1 MTNNIKWAAIQPLT
15 GGLYLGT
22 EEAIGH
28 PAEWIL
34 TYKGLNTIKK
44 DKDDNV
50 TGVGNEAYLLNY
62 LHKVDREV
70 PYYQMNREMF
80 DTNLDD
86 MNPEILLNDEPA
98 KPNYENLD
106 LVVALPVCSGLSM
119 VTSAG
124 QETKDGRNCNM
135 LYLAKLALTTIK
147 PKIYIFENAPTFMGE
162 RGDSLRIR
170 LEKLAKDNGYLIVYY
185 KTDTHK
191 HYNCQRRPR
200 TFIFFIRKDVT
211 NNQLPVLD
219 FEDKPM
225 SIQEFFD
232 NIPYG
237 LTNQEECKPR
247 PHNYILLDFFKEKYG
262 EEWFKTLDNKCL
274 MKLIV
279 TDKLFDELF
288 EYCKTYTKISED
300 DMNKSIKYFKHVKDK
315 TDRKLNWF
323 GSDIVFYKKELPS
336 VQFRSITTTMHPNC
350 KRVLT
355 VRENLE
361 LMGMP
366 HDFDWFG
373 DESNL
378 PKIAQNVPV
387 KTAKFIMSQAVNILE
402 NNINIFMD
410 GNVLYIN
417 NINNKI
423 QLVA

>member
-1 MTNNIKWAAIQPLT
+1 
-15 GGLYLGT
+15 
-22 EEAIGH
+22 
-28 PAEWIL
+28 
-34 TYKGLNTIKK
+34 
-44 DKDDNV
+44 
-50 TGVGNEAYLLNY
+50 
-62 LHKVDREV
+62 
-70 PYYQMNREMF
+70 
-80 DTNLDD
+80 
-86 MNPEILLNDEPA
+86 
-98 KPNYENLD
+98 
-106 LVVALPVCSGLSM
+106 
-119 VTSAG
+119 
-124 QETKDGRNCNM
+124 
-135 LYLAKLALTTIK
+135 
-147 PKIYIFENAPTFMGE
+147 
-162 RGDSLRIR
+162 
-170 LEKLAKDNGYLIVYY
+170 
-185 KTDTHK
+185 
-191 HYNCQRRPR
+191 
-200 TFIFFIRKDVT
+200 
-211 NNQLPVLD
+211 
-219 FEDKPM
+219 
-225 SIQEFFD
+225 
-232 NIPYG
+232 
-237 LTNQEECKPR
+237 
-247 PHNYILLDFFKEKYG
+247 
-262 EEWFKTLDNKCL
+262 